1 MVKLLIVDDHPLVI
15 DGLKTMLKDVGY
27 IQIAGAVKNGKDAL
41 AWLDEKAEVN
51 VILLD
56 INLPDTDGLRLC
68 EQIRIK
74 NKTVKIIG
82 LTYVNEAGIITQL
95 IKKGANGYLL
105 KNMER
110 EELINAIDQVMD
122 GNIYLS
128 KAANEK
134 IVQQLQAYDLPG
146 NAMPALTRRE
156 KEILLLLAKGLTS
169 HEIASQ
175 LFLSTFTV
183 DTHRRNMLQKFNVH
197 NTQALINMANE
208 LRILD

>member
-1 MVKLLIVDDHPLVI
+1 MHSPGSIK
-15 DGLKTMLKDVGY
+15 
-27 IQIAGAVKNGKDAL
+27 IQKC
-41 AWLDEKAEVN
+41 N

-110 EELINAIDQVMD
+110 EELIGAIDQVMD

-134 IVQQLQAYDLPG
+134 IIQQLQAYDLPG

-156 KEILLLLAKGLTS
+156 KEILQLLAKGLTS
-169 HEIASQ
+169 HEIATQ
-175 LFLSTFTV
+175 LFLSTYTV

-208 LRILD
+208 LRIMD

>member
-41 AWLDEKAEVN
+41 AWLDENSEVH

-74 NKTVKIIG
+74 NKVVKIIG

-175 LFLSTFTV
+175 LFLSTYTV